1 VFTSPKVIDDRGRRV
16 PLVRRSDIGE
26 GLSAFKRGELR
37 SRIPVDRLRIVVIL
51 CALVAGLATA
61 RVGWLAITGQP
72 FLPKGGWSLSG
83 SPGLMLLWVL
93 VLGVNILRTD
103 SRLDYTERVVAPCLK
118 WGVCASCGYSL
129 RDALEQDDGCVVCS
143 ECGAAWKRAKVGS
156 A

>member
-1 VFTSPKVIDDRGRRV
+1 
-16 PLVRRSDIGE
+16 
-26 GLSAFKRGELR
+26 
-37 SRIPVDRLRIVVIL
+37 
-51 CALVAGLATA
+51 
-61 RVGWLAITGQP
+61 
-72 FLPKGGWSLSG
+72 
-83 SPGLMLLWVL
+83 MLLWVL